1 MMLSNRHTL
10 AAVVVAAAIAGV
22 SRADQLQIEGLPPQ
36 PVTITG
42 FKDNKII
49 YQTQRGDQNDR
60 DYDRIKQLT
69 VDGET
74 AFNAAEDAFAKG
86 NKEASIDNYAKAIR
100 GSGKPWEKAFAARRM
115 LDALGNS
122 KRFDAQVAAYL
133 ALLVTD
139 PTQAAAHKPALPEK
153 GSTYLDKASADIDEV
168 LKTPGLTDAQQLALL
183 NFQIEVQR
191 QRGNEGGVTS
201 ALERMTKLGGD
212 AGKDPAVQAQ
222 LATLKV
228 NQARLALDQK
238 NYAQAKK
245 LIDDNRQFISDPR
258 AQSDALYILAQCAEA
273 TADKTDKNAMK
284 DAALAYMRVVA
295 NFDDLEGKPNV
306 LPSMQAT
313 ANILE
318 QIGEKNAA
326 TTVLGQI
333 ADEFPQD
340 PAAAAAK
347 TKIEQ
352 LKKG

>member
-1 MMLSNRHTL
+1 MLSNRHFL
-10 AAVVVAAAIAGV
+10 AAAIATAAIAGV

-36 PVTITG
+36 PVTITD
-42 FKDNKII
+42 FKDGKIT
-49 YQTQRGDQNDR
+49 YQTQRGDQGQR

-74 AFNAAEDAFAKG
+74 AFNAAEDAFSKG
-86 NKEASIDNYAKAIR
+86 NKDASIDNYAKAIR

-115 LDALGNS
+115 LDALGNT

-133 ALLVTD
+133 ALLITD
-139 PTQAAAHKPALPEK
+139 PTQAAAHKPALPDK
-153 GSTYLDKASADIDEV
+153 GSSYLDKASADIDEM
-168 LKTPGLTDAQQLALL
+168 LKTPGLSDAQQLALL
-183 NFQIEVQR
+183 NFQIEIQR
-191 QRGNEGGVTS
+191 QRGNDSGVTA

-228 NQARLALDQK
+228 NQAKLALDQK

-245 LIDDNRQFISDPR
+245 LIDDNHQFISDPR
-258 AQSDALYILAQCAEA
+258 AQSDALYIVAQCTLA
-273 TADKTDKNAMK
+273 TADKSDKGAMK

-313 ANILE
+313 ADILE
-318 QIGEKNAA
+318 QIGEKDAAA
-326 TTVLGQI
+326 TILGQI

-347 TKIEQ
+347 AKIEQ